1 MQNAFEQIEKQ
12 LDVKILLRNMLQFEK
27 LKRLLLNDEQIKLFE
42 FMPKPYITDHKIYIE
57 QYENQYVYFT

>member
-27 LKRLLLNDEQIKLFE
+27 LKRLLLNDE
-42 FMPKPYITDHKIYIE
+42 
-57 QYENQYVYFT
+57 